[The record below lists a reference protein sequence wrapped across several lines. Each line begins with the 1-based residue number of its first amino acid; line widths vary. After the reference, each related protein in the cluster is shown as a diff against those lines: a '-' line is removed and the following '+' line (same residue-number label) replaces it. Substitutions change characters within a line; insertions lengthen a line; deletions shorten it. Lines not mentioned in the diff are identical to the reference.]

1 MWEFL
6 ARSLEASTIFT
17 FAGLGELIGQR
28 SGILNVGIEGV
39 MLFGATL
46 GFMAAQ
52 TTESYAI
59 GFLVAIAIGALLGL
73 LHGFFSITLGGD
85 QVVSGMGIWILGF
98 GLTTYIGSPYTGP
111 LGLPRIWSFAILLS
125 RTRAC
130 GRHLVRALQDEPGAE
145 DKIGGGE
152 SIGRRSLGDK
162 RCENSLSLYSSRRN
176 VHGSCRCDIL
186 PRLQPSLE
194 LQLSHGLGIHC
205 FGPGLFLH
213 VEPGDPA
220 RRFSALWN
228 NVAALAQSATRTP
241 GSPVQ
246 VHLENGSLYHH
257 PWGLVADVNKV
268 VQDQVGRGQA
278 RSAGRAIRK
287 RMTARLW
294 RITSPT
300 TVEKP

>member
-111 LGLPRIWSFAILLS
+111 LGLPRIPTIFGLSPFFYLGLALVAVTWFVLSKTSLGLRIRSVGENPSVAEVSGISVAKTRYLCTIVGGMFMGLAGAIYSLDYNPVWNYNFLMGWGFIALALVFFSMWNPVILLGGSLLFGTMWQLSLNPQLVLPGLLS
-125 RTRAC
+125 RYIWRTVPFIITLGVLLLMSTKWFRTKWGAAKPE
-130 GRHLVRALQDEPGAE
+130 ALGEPYVKG
-145 DKIGGGE
+145 
-152 SIGRRSLGDK
+152 
-162 RCENSLSLYSSRRN
+162 
-176 VHGSCRCDIL
+176 
-186 PRLQPSLE
+186 
-194 LQLSHGLGIHC
+194 
-205 FGPGLFLH
+205 
-213 VEPGDPA
+213 
-220 RRFSALWN
+220 
-228 NVAALAQSATRTP
+228 
-241 GSPVQ
+241 
-246 VHLENGSLYHH
+246 
-257 PWGLVADVNKV
+257 
-268 VQDQVGRGQA
+268 
-278 RSAGRAIRK
+278 
-287 RMTARLW
+287 
-294 RITSPT
+294 
-300 TVEKP
+300 